1 MDLRDI
7 SNEDK
12 TARLFKNL
20 RLEIVHVIHHR
31 WPSEIFSMK
40 TIRQGYIYHGWPL
53 LSWSLIFVLT
63 IALLRKLLRNVK
75 LRIWPTLW
83 PQLPFFQTG
92 SKFSTYQVSSL
103 SDQSFSFFTDKPK
116 NYTKIF
122 DCFDKEKHFAKKL
135 GDYASSKKGLN
146 IIEWKMARSNVL
158 LPDTFCKPRFP

>member
-92 SKFSTYQVSSL
+92 SKFSTCQVSSL
-103 SDQSFSFFTDKPK
+103 SDQPFSFFTDKYK
-116 NYTKIF
+116 NYTQYLTVLTKKNILPKIWVIF
-122 DCFDKEKHFAKKL
+122 IT
-135 GDYASSKKGLN
+135 KKGSK
-146 IIEWKMARSNVL
+146 IIGSKMGVQ
-158 LPDTFCKPRFP
+158 